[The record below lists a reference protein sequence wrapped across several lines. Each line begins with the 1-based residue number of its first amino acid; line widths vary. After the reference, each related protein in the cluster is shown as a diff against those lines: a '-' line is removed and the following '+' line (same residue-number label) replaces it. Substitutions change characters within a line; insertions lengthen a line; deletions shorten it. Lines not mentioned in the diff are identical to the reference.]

1 MVLRVVNIAHTF
13 AGRFGLDVN
22 PKELERFIKF
32 VSVGFIGFL
41 VDFGIFNLTRPFWI
55 WIAPTEGWRD
65 ITLTIGTVFAFLMAV
80 ISNFTWNRYWTYPD
94 SRSKPIGQQFTQ
106 FAAVNFAGFI
116 ARPTFFFFT
125 HNWYGELVQ
134 TVLPQISVETA
145 STLGDNICIASIVF
159 LVMFWNFFV
168 NRYWTYRD
176 VDFVETE
183 EDKLANN
190 SSPKEMMADLLHEGE
205 SFEAEDSQPVSK
217 LPKR

>member
-13 AGRFGLDVN
+13 AGRFGLNVN

-41 VDFGIFNLTRPFWI
+41 VDFGIFNLTRPFWL

-65 ITLTIGTVFAFLMAV
+65 VTLTVGTVFAFLMAV

-116 ARPTFFFFT
+116 ARPTFFFLT
-125 HNWYGELVQ
+125 HNWYGGLVQ
-134 TVLPQISVETA
+134 NLLPQLSVEFA
-145 STLGDNICIASIVF
+145 NTLGDNICIASIVF

-176 VDFVETE
+176 VDFVENAE
-183 EDKLANN
+183 
-190 SSPKEMMADLLHEGE
+190 SSFSDEKPSKEIVADMLHEVQNV
-205 SFEAEDSQPVSK
+205 EAETDHPVS
-217 LPKR
+217 